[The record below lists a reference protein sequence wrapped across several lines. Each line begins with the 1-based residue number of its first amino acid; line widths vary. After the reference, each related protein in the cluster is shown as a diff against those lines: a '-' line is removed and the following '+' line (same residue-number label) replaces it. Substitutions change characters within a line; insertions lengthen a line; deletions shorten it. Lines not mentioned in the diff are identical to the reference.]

1 MNERIKELARLAGG
15 RSTYGTLR
23 GPIVPPPPGWFDH
36 TTVDLEKFA
45 ELLIKECANIA
56 RQAESD
62 NSDDYKSG
70 RIWASLDIL
79 EHFGV

>member
-45 ELLIKECANIA
+45 ELIVEECMNATRGASTGVDAFNGIKN
-56 RQAESD
+56 
-62 NSDDYKSG
+62 
-70 RIWASLDIL
+70 
-79 EHFGV
+79 HFGVK